1 MEKIDIL
8 NLSKKE
14 LEEQFVKLGLKTFN
28 VQQIFEWIYKKNI
41 LDFSKFNNISKI
53 SREILSNTYFIG
65 SLKIIKVL
73 IDGKDE
79 TTKFLFEL
87 KDGERIET
95 VLMKFNYGYSVCV
108 STEVGCNMGC
118 KFCASGLLKK
128 KRDLQSGEILL
139 QILEVNKYLLEKKK
153 SKISN
158 IVVMGI
164 GEPFDNYQNL
174 KKALEIL
181 IDHKSM
187 SIGARHITVSTCG
200 LANKIVQFG
209 KDFPQV
215 NLAISLH
222 ASNDKIRDSIMPV
235 NKAFNIATLFSEL
248 KKYAKFVNRK
258 ITFEYLL
265 LKDINDSDEN
275 AHELVKLLKDFTC
288 LLNIIKYNGISEHS
302 FKRSERSQSFCKI
315 LLDSNINVTT
325 RLERGLNIDA
335 ACGQLRSKYEQK

>member
-1 MEKIDIL
+1 MEKINIL

-14 LEEQFVKLGLKTFN
+14 LEEQFVKNGLKKFN
-28 VQQIFEWIYKKNI
+28 AQQVFEWIYKKNV
-41 LDFSKFNNISKI
+41 LDFSKFNNVAKT
-53 SREILSNTYFIG
+53 SRDVLNDNYYVG
-65 SLKIIKVL
+65 SLKIVKILV
-73 IDGKDE
+73 DEKDE

-128 KRDLQSGEILL
+128 KRDLTSGEILL
-139 QILEVNKYLLEKKK
+139 QILEVNKYLLENKKD
-153 SKISN
+153 KISN

-164 GEPFDNYQNL
+164 GEPFDNYENL

-181 IDHKSM
+181 IDHNAM
-187 SIGARHITVSTCG
+187 GIGARHITVSTCG

-222 ASNDKIRDSIMPV
+222 ASNDKVRDSIMPV
-235 NKAFNIATLFSEL
+235 NKAFNIAKLFSEL
-248 KKYAKFVNRK
+248 KKYSEIVNRK

-265 LKDINDSDEN
+265 LKDVNDSDEN
-275 AHELVKLLKDFTC
+275 AYELVKLLKNFTC

-315 LLDSNINVTT
+315 LIDSGINVTT